1 MAFPKPR
8 LTITAKL
15 GISLIIFVLIFY
27 GTIVY
32 VFMHIQ
38 QMMRISE
45 EIVNINNV
53 IATQSKNLIEN
64 LLAMD
69 GNAQKYNLL
78 SNEVYRASFD
88 AAKEN
93 FDTSLQTI
101 NLISARGYRLP
112 QSYNQFFDEYTTSYQ
127 TLIQEGADISWVAE
141 ETVTRWLELLVDLRD
156 NNQKQIEESMKM
168 IHQLTYKSTRD
179 GLIGFGITVI
189 VASVGIFFMANSFII
204 PVKQLTQGLRN
215 LTRGDFD
222 GEIKINSTDEFADL
236 AVAFNDMNREL
247 KEEENLREDFIA
259 TLSHEIKTPLSSIK
273 ESVNMIDEE
282 LLGPLNEKQHKF
294 LSIAGDEVTRINEM
308 LNQLLHVS
316 KIEASTSEITLAPV
330 AIEEILLDCTAILQ
344 SMASLKNITFAY
356 DLPSP
361 CPLVMGSVDHIK
373 QILINLINN
382 GIKFSPSNSQI
393 EILIKDSMRPGFIQI
408 LIKDEGPGIAEKEQ
422 TLIFHKYYR
431 SKSIRKH
438 MDGVGLGLYISNRIA
453 VQMNGSIKAE
463 NRTSKGAVFTLTL
476 PKAAE

>member
-1 MAFPKPR
+1 MAFLKPR

-15 GISLIIFVLIFY
+15 AISLIIFVLIFY

-64 LLAMD
+64 LLEMD

-78 SNEVYRASFD
+78 SNDVYRESFD
-88 AAKEN
+88 AAKED

-101 NLISARGYRLP
+101 NHISARGYQLP
-112 QSYNQFFDEYTTSYQ
+112 ESYSHFYNEYSTSYQ

-141 ETVTRWLELLVDLRD
+141 ETVTRWLKLLVDLRD
-156 NNQKQIEESMKM
+156 NNQDQIDASMKM

-179 GLIGFGITVI
+179 GLIGFGVTVI
-189 VASVGIFFMANSFII
+189 VASIGIFFMANSFII
-204 PVKQLTQGLRN
+204 PVKQLTLGLQN
-215 LTRGDFD
+215 LTRGDFG
-222 GEIKINSTDEFADL
+222 GEIKISSTDEFADL

-259 TLSHEIKTPLSSIK
+259 TLNHEIKTPLSSIK

-308 LNQLLHVS
+308 LDQLLHVS
-316 KIEASTSEITLAPV
+316 KIEARTSEITISPV
-330 AIEEILLDCTAILQ
+330 SIKDILLDCTTILQ
-344 SMASLKNITFAY
+344 SMASLKNVTFTY

-361 CPLVMGSVDHIK
+361 CPLVMGSTDHIK

-382 GIKFSPSNSQI
+382 GVKFSPSNGKI
-393 EILIKDSMRPGFIQI
+393 EISIKDSRRPGFLQI
-408 LIKDEGPGIAEKEQ
+408 LVKDGGPGIADKEL

-438 MDGVGLGLYISNRIA
+438 MDGVGLGLYISNKIA
-453 VQMNGSIKAE
+453 VGMNGSIKAQ
-463 NRTSKGAVFTLTL
+463 NRTGKGAVFTLTL
-476 PKAAE
+476 PKATD